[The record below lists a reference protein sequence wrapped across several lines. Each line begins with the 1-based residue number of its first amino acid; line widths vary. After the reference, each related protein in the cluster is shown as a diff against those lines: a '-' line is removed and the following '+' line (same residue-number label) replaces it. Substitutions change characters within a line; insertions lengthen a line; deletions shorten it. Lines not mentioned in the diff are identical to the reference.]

1 MHKILSRLSFV
12 SLLLAAGG
20 AHAAVNTD
28 FPVFWVAGDPNGVAH
43 AFKGI
48 AAFFGNGS
56 FVGSIMAGAMTA
68 AALVGLLIA
77 MVSSALRTQF
87 MVGQWFVGTV
97 VAMAMF
103 TPTTSI
109 TIKSFFDESS
119 ASVSPRMIVVD
130 NVPYGIAYP
139 AGMASYASKS
149 ISDNLMTWFTNP
161 TDTGGAMS
169 EGAGGLMNPLRMLS
183 RMNSIYDCTPNRA
196 TLCNNMKSFFNACPV
211 EAEVPAAW
219 RDQSSLQALFDTASQ
234 NMGGY
239 MEYKVYNAASTS
251 GFDVT
256 YVPCKEGGPLIYAA
270 MIAYLDSDDY
280 AKDLL
285 RTESAATGGAKSLD
299 GGETQDIA
307 AMKTTVAEMATKLQT
322 VLSTDQAMTN
332 AIAANM
338 VFGRVARA
346 AASTSAEVDD
356 RHAARA
362 FAATMTEARRKAVSD
377 QAGQASMFVSF
388 MTQAMNAFSF
398 LFAATAPIIVL
409 IAMVMGVA
417 GFKIY
422 GSWLLFGVWSQSWLP
437 IASLISYY
445 VESNFWRR
453 MEDLRHA
460 GKLSIVGMDTLFDQ
474 LASVLYTGSTM
485 MSAVPI
491 ITLSL
496 ISGSMVAMSSL
507 AGKATG
513 TDRDY
518 VKEDR
523 VSPDID
529 KAVNSGHAQAV
540 REKMGQ
546 TFMPNSSTGA
556 RAGALDIAHSPSY
569 KGDEGLAAAQGL
581 AEKKAATV
589 SATES
594 QLSQAQASLAKTRTD
609 KWTGSQ
615 SFEESKAFGEA
626 MAEISKISN
635 GFGKSDKQTA
645 QSATGNE
652 IGASGHAGLDL
663 KVIGGKVTY
672 GKKAG
677 HSDAAAQEAVEQAQK
692 VYDRAKE
699 RHTSDQ
705 TQSKQTWQR
714 SNEEAIQRGEQK
726 VDNLSAGLEK
736 VRIES
741 REATARAER
750 IRSAGVGIQA
760 NTGEVLAAALN
771 KVNPGELK
779 EQMLARAADTVRNAG
794 GDAEAVQSAMQNLN
808 NAVERIPGGWKHEPA
823 VIAGMSS
830 VITGGDDMTKAAAWG
845 AMSAAASSIGHSAVA
860 SSFSDYGSAIG
871 GQARLQQ
878 EGESGI
884 ASTQIKSPDD
894 IKAPSMTLNAPAMP
908 GMDYAGK
915 QSDLEKGF
923 NKATKEF
930 QDRPSQTI
938 TKAPPNKVPELPR

>member
-1 MHKILSRLSFV
+1 MLKILSRLSV
-12 SLLLAAGG
+12 LSLMLAAGA
-20 AHAAVNTD
+20 AHASINTD

-56 FVGSIMAGAMTA
+56 FLGSIMAGAMTA
-68 AALVGLLIA
+68 AGLVGLLIA
-77 MVSSALRTQF
+77 LVSSALRTQF
-87 MVGQWFVGTV
+87 MVGQWFVGTI

-103 TPTTSI
+103 TPTTTV
-109 TIKSFFDESS
+109 TIKSFFDENS
-119 ASVSPRMIVVD
+119 ASVSPRMIVVEH
-130 NVPYGIAYP
+130 VPYGIAYP
-139 AGMASYASKS
+139 AGMASYASKAVS
-149 ISDNLMTWFTNP
+149 ESLMTWFTNP
-161 TDTGGAMS
+161 TETGGAMS

-196 TLCNNMKSFFNACPV
+196 TLCNNMKSFFTACPV

-219 RDQSSLQALFDTASQ
+219 REQASLQALFDNAAL

-239 MEYKVYNAASTS
+239 MEYKVYNAASSS

-270 MIAYLDSDDY
+270 MMAYLDSDDY

-285 RTESAATGGAKSLD
+285 RTESAATGGAKSID

-307 AMKTTVAEMATKLQT
+307 AMKLTTAEMATKLQT
-322 VLSTDQAMTN
+322 VLSTDQATTN

-338 VFGRVARA
+338 VFARVARA
-346 AASTSAEVDD
+346 AASTSGEVDD
-356 RHAARA
+356 RHAART

-409 IAMVMGVA
+409 IAMVMGLA

-437 IASLISYY
+437 IAALISYY

-453 MEDLRHA
+453 MEDLRSA
-460 GKLSIVGMDTLFDQ
+460 GKLSLIGMETLFDQ
-474 LASVLYTGSTM
+474 LANVLYTGSTM

-523 VSPDID
+523 MSPDVD

-546 TFMPNSSTGA
+546 AYMPNSTSGA
-556 RAGALDIAHSPSY
+556 RAGALDIAHSPNY
-569 KGDEGLAAAQGL
+569 RGDEGLSAATGL

-589 SATES
+589 SAKES
-594 QLSQAQASLAKTRTD
+594 EMAQAQSSLAKTRSD
-609 KWTGSQ
+609 KWTGSE
-615 SFEESKAFGEA
+615 SFEKSKAYGEA
-626 MAEISKISN
+626 MAQIEKIGN
-635 GFGKSDKQTA
+635 TLGKADKQTA
-645 QSATGNE
+645 QNLTANE
-652 IGASGHAGLDL
+652 IGAQTSAGIDL
-663 KVIGGKVTY
+663 KVIGGKVTAA
-672 GKKAG
+672 KKAG
-677 HSDAAAQEAVEQAQK
+677 HSDAASQEAVEQAQQ

-699 RHTSDQ
+699 RHTQ
-705 TQSKQTWQR
+705 EQEQSKQSWQR
-714 SNEEAIQRGEQK
+714 SHEEAIQSGEQK
-726 VDNLSAGLEK
+726 VNSLAAGVEK
-736 VRIES
+736 AKSES

-750 IRSAGVGIQA
+750 MRSTGAGLQA
-760 NTGEVLAAALN
+760 NVGEVVTAAYN
-771 KVNPGELK
+771 QVNPGELK
-779 EQMLARAADTVRNAG
+779 NEMLTRAADTVRMAG
-794 GDAEAVQSAMQNLN
+794 GDAAAVESAVQNLN
-808 NAVERIPGGWKHEPA
+808 REVSRLPGGWDNEKA
-823 VIAGMSS
+823 AIAGLSS
-830 VITGGDDMTKAAAWG
+830 AIRGGDDMTKAAAWG
-845 AMSAAASSIGHSAVA
+845 AASAAASAVGHGAVA
-860 SSFSDYGSAIG
+860 SSFSDYGTAIG
-871 GQARLQQ
+871 SQAEHQRA
-878 EGESGI
+878 GE
-884 ASTQIKSPDD
+884 ASIDNTQIKSTND

-915 QSDLEKGF
+915 QGELQGGF
-923 NKATKEF
+923 DKATQDF
-930 QDRPSQTI
+930 QNRPSQTI
-938 TKAPPNKVPELPR
+938 TKAPPNAAPAKR